1 MNTSN
6 GSSPADRFCPLLV
19 VVEGLY
25 DVGFIK
31 HISAILHQSDPAIP
45 DLNTLETERR
55 VAVVSLGGGGS
66 SSWSHRFAG
75 LGLMEFHLLDRE
87 IPPETDNRRAAAI
100 ATNCRPYC
108 RAVLTNRRGMENYL
122 DATLIHETLGV
133 EVSFGPD
140 DDVATVVARRIFE
153 LGHPIVR
160 WEGLVPSAKKR
171 LRERVKRLLNTR
183 FLSRMTIADIDRNGG
198 ADDFR
203 RWFGIIA
210 EMLG

>member
-1 MNTSN
+1 MNIAN
-6 GSSPADRFCPLLV
+6 GSAPADHFRPLLV

-25 DVGFIK
+25 DIGFMK
-31 HISAILHQSDPAIP
+31 HISAILHQSDRSIP
-45 DLNTLETERR
+45 DLSTLEAEHR
-55 VAVVSLGGGGS
+55 VAVVALGGGGS
-66 SSWSHRFAG
+66 STWSHRFAS
-75 LGLMEFHLLDRE
+75 LGCRECHIWDRE

-100 ATNCRPYC
+100 ATNCRPGC

-122 DATLIHETLGV
+122 DSALIQEMLDV
-133 EVSFGPD
+133 DVAFGAD

-153 LGHPIVR
+153 SGHPLVR

-171 LRERVKRLLNTR
+171 LREHAKRLLNTR
-183 FLSRMTIADIDRNGG
+183 VLSVTTVEHLERSGG

-203 RWFGIIA
+203 RWLGAIA